1 MFRAAPLLFS
11 VLLLACLAPRAHAQ
25 LPVSPG
31 GGNMI
36 ATLPSQPSA
45 TDQAP
50 SQFRYFGSLSFVTAR
65 PWFLAVVPQFQRTAA
80 TRPVAT
86 GFIAFRERRAVGT
99 R

>member
-1 MFRAAPLLFS
+1 MVPRVRLTLLC
-11 VLLLACLAPRAHAQ
+11 VLLSVCAGSCAPGHAE
-25 LPVSPG
+25 SPEVNG
-31 GGNMI
+31 R
-36 ATLPSQPSA
+36 
-45 TDQAP
+45 
-50 SQFRYFGSLSFVTAR
+50 RYFGSLSFVTAR

>member
-1 MFRAAPLLFS
+1 MT
-11 VLLLACLAPRAHAQ
+11 V
-25 LPVSPG
+25 G
-31 GGNMI
+31 W
-36 ATLPSQPSA
+36 PSQEGPSA
-45 TDQAP
+45 TAP
-50 SQFRYFGSLSFVTAR
+50 TPLRYFGSLSFVTAR